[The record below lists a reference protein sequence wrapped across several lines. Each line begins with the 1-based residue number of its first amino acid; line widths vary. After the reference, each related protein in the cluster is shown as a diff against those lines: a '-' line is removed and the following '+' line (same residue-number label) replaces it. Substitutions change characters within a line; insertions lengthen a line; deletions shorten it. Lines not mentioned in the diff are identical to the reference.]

1 MESGEKMLND
11 LKQIKLSGAAFD
23 DQMILDFF
31 KEKNDNKHIN
41 GVLLY
46 GRNGSG
52 KSTIAKAFRKLAGE
66 DISTIDVNAEDG
78 VGSSINLDT
87 EDQKHLF
94 VFDED
99 YVDKKVK
106 FQEDHLDTIV
116 MLGQAADL
124 TEKIS
129 RAEIELT
136 NLRRI
141 FEEENTQ
148 REEYLNEN
156 HVKAPKYH
164 LKKIADSLRQDD
176 GWAGRGRIINDR
188 RQNLAVRENTY
199 KQFVDLKPQKDR
211 IELISKYNDK
221 IRELEDAKS
230 GASVIENAVP
240 DLPSVYKKYDD
251 EYVRKLLEEV
261 VEKPELSEREKK
273 ILLIVQQGKANDL
286 LERLDA
292 FQSSE
297 TDECPYC
304 FQPLTQAYKQSLIHS
319 IEIVLSKEVEQHQKN
334 LKKFLLELADINLSF
349 FESLPSYKKCAESLT
364 ALNSLI
370 ESNNTALQKKID
382 NPYEPVV
389 INGGYIKKQAE
400 RVIEMFLGLEKE
412 RLEHNKLA
420 EDTGRLI
427 EELNT
432 INAEI
437 AYYDIKDLVDQYN
450 KQNEEF
456 QMEEKEWNRKKI
468 NYEQKK
474 IEVEELEAQRRNVKL
489 AIEAINASLKYI
501 FFTENRLSIEYIDGK
516 YKVLSNGKSV
526 SPNNIS
532 VGERNIIGLSYFFT
546 SILEGKD
553 EENAYK
559 QEYMI
564 IIDDPISSYDLEN
577 KVGILSFLKYKL
589 NCFMMENENTRV
601 LIMTHDLQTAFDV
614 KKIYDEIIKE
624 SVLKKNHDYKLV
636 ELRERTLVPFNYKAR
651 QEYSELAK
659 IVYNYANGIDEEY
672 DLIIGNIMRQLL
684 EAYATFE
691 YKKSIEKVTLDEEV
705 LGLLPD
711 QVFITYY
718 KNLMY
723 RLVLHGGSHREEQ
736 VKSMND
742 FDFFSVISIDEKQRT
757 ARDVLCFIYLLNG
770 VHLLRHLDRCKDAKN
785 QLEKWCKDIK
795 KRAAEL

>member
-23 DQMILDFF
+23 DQMVLDFF

-78 VGSSINLDT
+78 VGSLINLDT

-164 LKKIADSLRQDD
+164 LKKIVDSLRQDD

-188 RQNLAVRENTY
+188 RLNLAVRENTY
-199 KQFVDLKPQKDR
+199 KQFVDLKPQNDR

-251 EYVRKLLEEV
+251 EYVRKLLEKV

-273 ILLIVQQGKANDL
+273 ILLIVQQGKTNDL

-349 FESLPSYKKCAESLT
+349 FESLPSYK
-364 ALNSLI
+364 N
-370 ESNNTALQKKID
+370 
-382 NPYEPVV
+382 
-389 INGGYIKKQAE
+389 
-400 RVIEMFLGLEKE
+400 
-412 RLEHNKLA
+412 
-420 EDTGRLI
+420 
-427 EELNT
+427 
-432 INAEI
+432 
-437 AYYDIKDLVDQYN
+437 
-450 KQNEEF
+450 
-456 QMEEKEWNRKKI
+456 
-468 NYEQKK
+468 
-474 IEVEELEAQRRNVKL
+474 
-489 AIEAINASLKYI
+489 
-501 FFTENRLSIEYIDGK
+501 
-516 YKVLSNGKSV
+516 
-526 SPNNIS
+526 
-532 VGERNIIGLSYFFT
+532 
-546 SILEGKD
+546 
-553 EENAYK
+553 
-559 QEYMI
+559 
-564 IIDDPISSYDLEN
+564 
-577 KVGILSFLKYKL
+577 
-589 NCFMMENENTRV
+589 
-601 LIMTHDLQTAFDV
+601 
-614 KKIYDEIIKE
+614 
-624 SVLKKNHDYKLV
+624 VLKV
-636 ELRERTLVPFNYKAR
+636 
-651 QEYSELAK
+651 
-659 IVYNYANGIDEEY
+659 
-672 DLIIGNIMRQLL
+672 
-684 EAYATFE
+684 
-691 YKKSIEKVTLDEEV
+691 
-705 LGLLPD
+705 
-711 QVFITYY
+711 
-718 KNLMY
+718 
-723 RLVLHGGSHREEQ
+723 
-736 VKSMND
+736 
-742 FDFFSVISIDEKQRT
+742 
-757 ARDVLCFIYLLNG
+757 
-770 VHLLRHLDRCKDAKN
+770 
-785 QLEKWCKDIK
+785 
-795 KRAAEL
+795 

>member
-1 MESGEKMLND
+1 MVNKVLKE

-23 DQMILDFF
+23 NHMTLDFF
-31 KEKNDNKHIN
+31 KENKDNKHIK

-78 VGSSINLDT
+78 VGNSINLDT

-124 TEKIS
+124 TEKIR
-129 RAEIELT
+129 RAEVELT
-136 NLRRI
+136 DSKRL
-141 FEEENTQ
+141 FEEENT
-148 REEYLNEN
+148 RYEEYLDEN
-156 HVKAPKYH
+156 SVKSPKYH

-176 GWAGRGRIINDR
+176 GWADRGRIINDK

-199 KQFVDLKPQKDR
+199 ERFLKLKPQKDKL
-211 IELISKYNDK
+211 ELISKYKGK
-221 IRELEDAKS
+221 IKELEDAKS
-230 GASVIENAVP
+230 GASVIEKTVP

-251 EYVRKLLEEV
+251 EYVRKLLEKV

-286 LERLDA
+286 SERLDA

-319 IEIVLSKEVEQHQKN
+319 IEIVLSKEVEQHQKD
-334 LKKFLLELADINLSF
+334 LKMLFLELVNINLSF

-364 ALNSLI
+364 VLNSLI
-370 ESNNTALQKKID
+370 EINNTALQKKID
-382 NPYEPVV
+382 NPYEPVIV
-389 INGGYIKKQAE
+389 NSDYIKKQAE
-400 RVIEMFLGLEKE
+400 RVIAMFLELEKE
-412 RLEHNKLA
+412 RLEHNKSA
-420 EDTGRLI
+420 EDTGQLI
-427 EELNT
+427 EELNA
-432 INAEI
+432 INDEI
-437 AYYDIKDLVDQYN
+437 AYYEIKESLNQYN
-450 KQNEEF
+450 IQNVEF
-456 QMEEKEWNRKKI
+456 QMEEKEWKRKKI
-468 NYEQKK
+468 NYEQNK
-474 IEVEELEAQRRNVKL
+474 IKVDALEAQRENVNL

-526 SPNNIS
+526 TPNNIS

-546 SILEGKD
+546 NILEGKD
-553 EENAYK
+553 EKNAYK
-559 QEYMI
+559 EEYMI
-564 IIDDPISSYDLEN
+564 VIDDPISSYDLEN

-589 NCFMMENENTRV
+589 SRFMMENENTRV
-601 LIMTHDLQTAFDV
+601 LIMTHDLQTSFDIQ
-614 KKIYDEIIKE
+614 KIYNEIIKE
-624 SVLKKNHDYKLV
+624 SGLKKNHDYKLL
-636 ELRERTLVPFNYKAR
+636 ELRERKLVPFNYRGR
-651 QEYSELAK
+651 QEYSELAR
-659 IVYNYANGIDEEY
+659 IVYDYANETSEEY
-672 DLIIGNIMRQLL
+672 DIIIGNIMRQLL

-691 YKKSIEKVTLDEEV
+691 YKKTIEKVTLDEEV
-705 LGLLPD
+705 LGLLPN

-757 ARDVLCFIYLLNG
+757 ARDVLCFIYLLNE
-770 VHLLRHLDRCKDAKN
+770 VHLLRHLDGCKDAKK
-785 QLEKWCKDIK
+785 QLDKWCKDIRN
-795 KRAAEL
+795 RAAVL